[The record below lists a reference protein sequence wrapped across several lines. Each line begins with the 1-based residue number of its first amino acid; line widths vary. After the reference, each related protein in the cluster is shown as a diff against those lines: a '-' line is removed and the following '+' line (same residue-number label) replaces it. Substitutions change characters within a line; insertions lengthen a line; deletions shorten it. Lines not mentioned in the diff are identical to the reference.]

1 MAGRLLMKADI
12 RDWGFRSTGQVSL
25 VILCPDLNRLI
36 HPQWQ
41 PTPRFLLGKSRV
53 QRSLAGYSS

>member
-41 PTPRFLLGKSRV
+41 PTQDSCLENPCSEEPGRL
-53 QRSLAGYSS
+53 